1 MYLFPPADFSCD
13 ALKILL
19 WGRGCRIVNTA
30 ALPGFPIIFS
40 YSKKHILCK
49 LHSTKGYFMEKL
61 GEKAFKKVTVGGKL
75 VDKRLCCS
83 RISEYDLNGNIV
95 HAKSSDGYEE

>member
-1 MYLFPPADFSCD
+1 
-13 ALKILL
+13 
-19 WGRGCRIVNTA
+19 
-30 ALPGFPIIFS
+30 
-40 YSKKHILCK
+40 
-49 LHSTKGYFMEKL
+49 MEKL

-75 VDKRLCCS
+75 ADKRLCCS